1 MILSKHRK
9 TNDSLLVYYRYL
21 SSYFVIFKIRN
32 RFLLGSMFSIQ
43 SIHPKLLE
51 AYKILSP
58 QSTEKRGANTPQKC
72 VSSTNNPLI
81 MKVQIRIHKIR
92 IESTLSSTL
101 SLRHIWEIEVKNI
114 VIRRVIQ
121 VITVCVL
128 SSLPRGHSATLQRT
142 LSLRE

>member
-9 TNDSLLVYYRYL
+9 TNDSLLVYFRYL

-32 RFLLGSMFSIQ
+32 RFLLGSMFSTQ
-43 SIHPKLLE
+43 PIHPKLLE

-58 QSTEKRGANTPQKC
+58 QSTEKRGTNTPQKC

-81 MKVQIRIHKIR
+81 MKVQIRVHKIR

-121 VITVCVL
+121 IITVCEL
-128 SSLPRGHSATLQRT
+128 PSLLRGHAATLQRT